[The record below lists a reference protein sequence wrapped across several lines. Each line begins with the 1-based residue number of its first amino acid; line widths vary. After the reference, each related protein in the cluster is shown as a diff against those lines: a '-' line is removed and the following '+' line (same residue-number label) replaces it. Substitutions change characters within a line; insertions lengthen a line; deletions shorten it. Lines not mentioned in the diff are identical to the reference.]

1 MKLDKEEAVE
11 RLRQLINGNF
21 ENEIEVNIRYDYD
34 ICLLKTDKSLLTV
47 NK

>member
-1 MKLDKEEAVE
+1 MKSDKEEAVE

-34 ICLLKTDKSLLTV
+34 SCLLKTDKI
-47 NK
+47 

>member
-1 MKLDKEEAVE
+1 MKSDKEEAVE

-34 ICLLKTDKSLLTV
+34 SLLKTDKSLLTV